1 MAAGLPTE
9 TDTSVPDEEVGV
21 PSQID
26 VESVASVNSSLQM
39 GSITTEQPAV
49 KPISDKCHRSVAQ
62 GLSVNFG
69 RHRASWYGRGTV
81 GGGGKAIGSFSKD
94 FITTAAGSGASIAA
108 SLRSSSMSALT
119 RSGGYERPFT
129 EGANGRH
136 ARYNRP
142 SGSSSM
148 FDDGSVFRESPLV
161 SETGK

>member
-1 MAAGLPTE
+1 M
-9 TDTSVPDEEVGV
+9 

-26 VESVASVNSSLQM
+26 VESVASVNSSPKWAA
-39 GSITTEQPAV
+39 STEQPAV

-129 EGANGRH
+129 EGANGDMH
-136 ARYNRP
+136 AITDLLALLVC
-142 SGSSSM
+142 SM
-148 FDDGSVFRESPLV
+148 MAACP
-161 SETGK
+161 